1 MPKRTATERVA
12 ANIRA
17 ELARQ
22 GISQTDLAAS
32 LRKSQPTVS
41 RRLLGRVPFSVDE
54 LDIIADLLDVPMAQ
68 LVAA

>member
-1 MPKRTATERVA
+1 MPKRTAVERVA

-17 ELARQ
+17 ELARK
-22 GISQTDLAAS
+22 GISQADLAAT
-32 LRKSQPTVS
+32 LHKSQPTVS

-54 LDIIADLLDVPMAQ
+54 LDIIAGVLGVPMAE

>member
-32 LRKSQPTVS
+32 LHKSQPTVS

>member
-1 MPKRTATERVA
+1 MPKRTAAERVA

-17 ELARQ
+17 ELARK
-22 GISQTDLAAS
+22 GISQAELAAS
-32 LRKSQPTVS
+32 LNKSQPTVS

-54 LDIIADLLDVPMAQ
+54 LDIIAAILDVPMAE

>member
-22 GISQTDLAAS
+22 GISQTDLANS
-32 LRKSQPTVS
+32 LHKSQPTVS